1 MVKYLILCIG
11 NPQGGDDS
19 VGPYIGEKLKKHQ
32 SDNLI
37 VINAETVPENY
48 TGVIKKEKPDVL
60 IIVDAI
66 EMDINPG
73 EIRIVESE
81 KIGEMHIS
89 THGIPISVLTKYLKN
104 SVEKIILIGI
114 QPSSM
119 SGEISKDV
127 KNSAEKLI
135 DLIKDNKL
143 STLKKLE

>member
-19 VGPYIGEKLKKHQ
+19 VGPYIAEKLKKHQ

-48 TGVIKKEKPDVL
+48 TGMVKQEKPDVL

-66 EMDINPG
+66 EMGINPG
-73 EIRIVESE
+73 ETRIVKSE

-89 THGIPISVLTKYLKN
+89 THGIPISVLVKYLKTF
-104 SVEKIILIGI
+104 VKKIILIGI

-119 SGEISKDV
+119 SGEISEKV
-127 KNSAEKLI
+127 KNSAKKLI
-135 DLIKDNKL
+135 DLIKEEKIN
-143 STLKKLE
+143 TIKKLK